1 MKKIILIFA
10 LGTAMI
16 SCENESAT
24 EINANQL
31 ETACDCK
38 EAILKIQNE
47 LNDLEEQAKNQSEA
61 LLAKEIEI
69 REKCVGDLSI
79 EKAKDCKALEESL
92 KMAKELDVLL
102 K

>member
-1 MKKIILIFA
+1 MNKIILIFA
-10 LGTAMI
+10 LATAMI
-16 SCENESAT
+16 ACENESAV
-24 EINANQL
+24 EINANKL

-47 LNDLEEQAKNQSEA
+47 LKGLEEQAKKQSEA

-69 REKCVGDLSI
+69 KEKCVGDLSI

-92 KMAKELDVLL
+92 KMAKELNVLL